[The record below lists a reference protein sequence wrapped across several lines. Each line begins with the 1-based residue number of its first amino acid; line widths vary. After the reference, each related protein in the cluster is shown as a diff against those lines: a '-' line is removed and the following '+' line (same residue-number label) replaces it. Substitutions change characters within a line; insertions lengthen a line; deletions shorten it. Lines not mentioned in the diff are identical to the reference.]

1 MQVNAQGAGPEQTGV
16 EVDWMGPDR
25 HRRQGPSLALMGA
38 ALTALGGAFACLGW
52 LAGMPEVTRL
62 VAGSSLTQ
70 FNTGLL
76 FVVAGG
82 GLIAGLRGRPA
93 IAAACA
99 AFIVVL
105 AGATLAQ
112 DLWGRDFGIDQ
123 LVVAGTP
130 LAGAPGRMAP
140 NTAVTFLLTGFGMG
154 VLLTSTR
161 LPWATGIVQM
171 LSVLVLALGGV
182 AVAGYALDLPAAFQW
197 AGLTRMALYTAIGFV
212 VFGAALM
219 HAAVQASPQRTW
231 HELPWLAPTIGVGF
245 AAASA
250 LVWHA
255 LREAPVW
262 AQQHLADFV
271 LTFGLVVAALLAGVV
286 AQARHLRRQA
296 ARLEGANAALQASE
310 GQLQLL
316 LENVQTAVVVHGPD
330 SAIRYA
336 NPVAAAILGLSRDQ
350 LLGRAVVDPAWHFVR
365 EDGSPM
371 PVAEYPVSLVL
382 AHKAPL
388 HDYVVGVRPAPGRN
402 ARWVLVNAMPDL
414 GPDGAVRLV
423 IVSFVDV
430 SERQHQT
437 QQLERLALTDA
448 LTGLATRRH
457 FLAEVEREMHRA
469 RRGHALSVLVFD
481 VDHFKSINDS
491 LGHAAGDSV
500 LAELGRCVRG
510 VLREADIAGR
520 LGGEEFG
527 VVLADAD
534 EGLAAA
540 IAERLRAAL
549 ASAHVLLDGSGEVRF
564 TVSIGIATMQ
574 QGDVD
579 PAALLARA
587 DAAMYEAK
595 RAGRDCVRAAAAR
608 AAA

>member
-1 MQVNAQGAGPEQTGV
+1 MGA
-16 EVDWMGPDR
+16 DWNL
-25 HRRQGPSLALMGA
+25 RQGPSLALVGA
-38 ALTALGGAFACLGW
+38 ALTAFGGAGACLGW
-52 LAGMPEVTRL
+52 LAGMPEITRL
-62 VAGSSLTQ
+62 WPASSVTQ

-76 FVVAGG
+76 FALAGG
-82 GLIAGLRGRPA
+82 GLIAGLRGGA
-93 IAAACA
+93 ALAAACA
-99 AFIVVL
+99 AVIVLL

-112 DLWGRDFGIDQ
+112 YLWGRDFGIDQ
-123 LVVAGTP
+123 LVVAGSP
-130 LAGAPGRMAP
+130 QDALPGRMAP
-140 NTAVTFLLTGFGMG
+140 NTAVTFLLAGFA
-154 VLLTSTR
+154 LLIFTTSAR
-161 LPWATGIVQM
+161 LPWTAGIVQM
-171 LSVLVLALGGV
+171 LSVLVLVLGGV

-219 HAAVQASPQRTW
+219 HAAVRASPERTW
-231 HELPWLAPTIGVGF
+231 HEMPWLAATIGVGV
-245 AAASA
+245 AALSA
-250 LVWHA
+250 LAWHA
-255 LREAPVW
+255 LRKAPVW
-262 AQQHLADFV
+262 AQEDLADVV
-271 LTFGLVVAALLAGVV
+271 LAFGLVVAALLAGVV

-296 ARLEGANAALQASE
+296 AQLERANAALQASE

-336 NPVAAAILGLSRDQ
+336 NPAAAAILALSRDQ
-350 LLGRAVVDPAWHFVR
+350 LLGKAVMDPAWHFIR

-371 PVAEYPVSLVL
+371 PVGEYPVSLVL
-382 AHKAPL
+382 ERKAPL
-388 HDYVVGVRPAPGRN
+388 RDYVVGVRPAPGRN
-402 ARWVLVNAMPDL
+402 VRWVLVNAMPDL

-457 FLAEVEREMHRA
+457 FLAEAEREFHRA
-469 RRGHALSVLVFD
+469 QRGHALSVLIFD

-491 LGHAAGDSV
+491 LGHAAGDCV
-500 LAELGRCVRG
+500 LAELGRRVRS
-510 VLREADIAGR
+510 VLRDGDIAGR

-527 VVLADAD
+527 VVLAAAD
-534 EGLAAA
+534 ETLALA

-549 ASAHVLLDGSGEVRF
+549 GSAAVPLEGSGEMHF
-564 TVSIGIATMQ
+564 TVSIGVATLGR
-574 QGDVD
+574 GDGD
-579 PAALLARA
+579 PAALIARA

-595 RAGRDCVRAAAAR
+595 RAGRNCVRAAPR